1 MPNCGVPSGVMPLMW
16 MKLKPCDRCTVNN
29 ATSMSMPRST
39 EASAVKKPM
48 MSAMPPKNSTQP
60 PNRGTAL
67 TAHRWIRARRPSA
80 VSAPRG
86 TLARSPAWRAPRHVR
101 SCQRVLLV
109 EVAAREVP
117 GVPPRLLLRLLREL
131 GRVGGAGRLGRAR
144 AVRPEEALLA
154 LAVGGVARARR
165 AEEHARADAG
175 VGRAP
180 RPGARPR
187 ADPGEGAERVGG
199 VAREDLLARGLAD
212 RGARRARVRRARR
225 GRGVEAALRAGGGGI
240 APRVLGEPGA
250 RGDPAHAARA
260 LAHGGRARLLG
271 VRGDED
277 LGGGG
282 LRLPRRR
289 GAGPRPRL
297 EDRQGARRRP
307 RAGRDLRALR
317 EAEVGRPDRGGGG
330 RPRLPRRE
338 RRRARL

>member
-109 EVAAREVP
+109 EV
-117 GVPPRLLLRLLREL
+117 
-131 GRVGGAGRLGRAR
+131 AGRLGRAR

-289 GAGPRPRL
+289 GAGP
-297 EDRQGARRRP
+297 
-307 RAGRDLRALR
+307 
-317 EAEVGRPDRGGGG
+317 
-330 RPRLPRRE
+330 
-338 RRRARL
+338 